1 MAPHRASY
9 QGPMRRR
16 TFLATGLSGLVLP
29 GAAVS
34 AAPNPPLDQAAFDA
48 WEADFIARAARQGV
62 SGDLLRREFRG
73 LTLDSRVVALD
84 GEQPEFSRPISDYVR
99 SVASEDRVAV
109 GRGRRA
115 AAPWL
120 DGIEQRYGTPGEI
133 LVSIWAVES
142 GFGAIEGDFDVLRS
156 LATLAAAGRRR
167 DWAEGQIFALLRI
180 IASGAASRAQ
190 LKGSW
195 AGAMGQTQLEPQAY
209 LDDAVDVHGAGRP
222 DVWGSAADAL
232 ASAANLLAKS
242 GWRRGEAWQREARL
256 PASFDYGLS
265 EGPQKPVAA
274 WWTLGVRPMLGAT
287 FGERAPDAVLLL
299 PAGAGGPAFL
309 AYPNH
314 FIIRKYNNSIA
325 YALGVGLLADRIAG
339 RAGVVTPWPHELPLS
354 IADRVGAQA
363 ALAKLGYDAGPAD
376 GQIGLKT
383 RIALRAWQRSRALPA
398 DGYLSPHIAGL
409 LVAQAAGR

>member
-1 MAPHRASY
+1 MAI
-9 QGPMRRR
+9 G
-16 TFLATGLSGLVLP
+16 ATL
-29 GAAVS
+29 
-34 AAPNPPLDQAAFDA
+34 
-48 WEADFIARAARQGV
+48 
-62 SGDLLRREFRG
+62 
-73 LTLDSRVVALD
+73 
-84 GEQPEFSRPISDYVR
+84 
-99 SVASEDRVAV
+99 
-109 GRGRRA
+109 
-115 AAPWL
+115 
-120 DGIEQRYGTPGEI
+120 
-133 LVSIWAVES
+133 
-142 GFGAIEGDFDVLRS
+142 GDFDVLRS

-167 DWAEGQIFALLRI
+167 DWAEGQILALLRI
-180 IASGAASRAQ
+180 IATGEASRAQ

-209 LDDAVDVHGAGRP
+209 LDDAVDTRGGGRP
-222 DVWGSAADAL
+222 DVWGSSEDAL

-265 EGPQKPVAA
+265 EGPPKPVDA
-274 WWTLGVRPMLGAT
+274 WWALGVRPMLGET

-299 PAGAGGPAFL
+299 PAGAAGPAFL

-314 FIIRKYNNSIA
+314 FNIRKYNNSIA

-339 RAGVVTPWPHELPLS
+339 RAGVVAPWPHELPLS

-363 ALAKLGYDAGPAD
+363 ALIKLGYDAGPAD

-383 RIALRAWQRSRALPA
+383 RVALRAWQRSHGLPA
-398 DGYLSPHIAGL
+398 DGYLSPHLAGV

>member
-1 MAPHRASY
+1 
-9 QGPMRRR
+9 MRRR
-16 TFLATGLSGLVLP
+16 AFLASGLAALALP
-29 GAAVS
+29 ALATD
-34 AAPNPPLDQAAFDA
+34 ANAPLDQAAFDA
-48 WEADFIARAARQGV
+48 WEADFIARASRGGV
-62 SGDLLRREFRG
+62 SGELLRREFKD
-73 LTLDSRVVALD
+73 LTLDPRVVALD
-84 GEQPEFSRPISDYVR
+84 GQQPEFSRPISDYIR
-99 SVASEDRVAV
+99 SAASDERVAA
-109 GRGRRA
+109 GRSRRA

-120 DGIEQRYGTPGEI
+120 GGIEQRYGPPAEV

-142 GFGAIEGDFDVLRS
+142 GFGATLGDFDVLRS

-167 DWAEGQIFALLRI
+167 DWAEGQILALLRI
-180 IASGAASRAQ
+180 IATGEASRAQ

-209 LDDAVDVHGAGRP
+209 LDDAVDTRGGGRP
-222 DVWGSAADAL
+222 DVWGSSEDAL

-265 EGPQKPVAA
+265 EGPPKPVDA
-274 WWTLGVRPMLGAT
+274 WWALGVRPMLGET

-299 PAGAGGPAFL
+299 PAGAAGPAFL

-314 FIIRKYNNSIA
+314 FNIRKYNNSIA

-339 RAGVVTPWPHELPLS
+339 RAGVVAPWPHELPLS

-363 ALAKLGYDAGPAD
+363 ALIKLGYDAGPAD

-383 RIALRAWQRSRALPA
+383 RVALRAWQRSHGLPA
-398 DGYLSPHIAGL
+398 DGYLSPHLAGV

>member
-1 MAPHRASY
+1 
-9 QGPMRRR
+9 
-16 TFLATGLSGLVLP
+16 
-29 GAAVS
+29 
-34 AAPNPPLDQAAFDA
+34 
-48 WEADFIARAARQGV
+48 
-62 SGDLLRREFRG
+62 
-73 LTLDSRVVALD
+73 
-84 GEQPEFSRPISDYVR
+84 
-99 SVASEDRVAV
+99 
-109 GRGRRA
+109 
-115 AAPWL
+115 
-120 DGIEQRYGTPGEI
+120 
-133 LVSIWAVES
+133 
-142 GFGAIEGDFDVLRS
+142 
-156 LATLAAAGRRR
+156 
-167 DWAEGQIFALLRI
+167 
-180 IASGAASRAQ
+180 
-190 LKGSW
+190 
-195 AGAMGQTQLEPQAY
+195 
-209 LDDAVDVHGAGRP
+209 
-222 DVWGSAADAL
+222 
-232 ASAANLLAKS
+232 
-242 GWRRGEAWQREARL
+242 
-256 PASFDYGLS
+256 
-265 EGPQKPVAA
+265 
-274 WWTLGVRPMLGAT
+274 MLGAT

>member
-1 MAPHRASY
+1 MAPPRRSY
-9 QGPMRRR
+9 LVRMRRR
-16 TFLATGLSGLVLP
+16 AFLTSGLAGLALP
-29 GAAVS
+29 A
-34 AAPNPPLDQAAFDA
+34 AAPAATANAPVDQAAFDA
-48 WEADFIARAARQGV
+48 WEADFIARSSRAGV
-62 SGDLLRREFRG
+62 SSELLKRQFKD
-73 LTLDSRVVALD
+73 LTLDPRVVALD
-84 GEQPEFSRPISDYVR
+84 GEQPEFSRPISDYIR
-99 SVASEDRVAV
+99 SVASDERVAV
-109 GRGRRA
+109 GRSRRA

-120 DGIEQRYGTPGEI
+120 DGIEQRYGTPPEI

-142 GFGAIEGDFDVLRS
+142 GFGAIQGDFDVLRS

-167 DWAEGQIFALLRI
+167 DWAEGQILALLRI
-180 IASGAASRAQ
+180 IASGEASRAQ

-209 LDDAVDVHGAGRP
+209 LDDAVDARGGGRP
-222 DVWGSAADAL
+222 DVWGSSQDAL

-242 GWRRGEAWQREARL
+242 GWRRSEAWQREARL

-265 EGPQKPVAA
+265 EGPPKPVAA
-274 WWTLGVRPMLGAT
+274 WWALGVRPMLGDS
-287 FGERAPDAVLLL
+287 FGERAPEAILLL
-299 PAGAGGPAFL
+299 PAGAAGPAFF

-339 RAGVVTPWPHELPLS
+339 RAGVVAPWPHELPLS

-363 ALAKLGYDAGPAD
+363 ALTKLGYDAGPAD
-376 GQIGLKT
+376 GQVGLKT
-383 RIALRAWQRSRALPA
+383 RIALRAWQRANGQPA
-398 DGYLSPHIAGL
+398 DGYLSPHVAGQ